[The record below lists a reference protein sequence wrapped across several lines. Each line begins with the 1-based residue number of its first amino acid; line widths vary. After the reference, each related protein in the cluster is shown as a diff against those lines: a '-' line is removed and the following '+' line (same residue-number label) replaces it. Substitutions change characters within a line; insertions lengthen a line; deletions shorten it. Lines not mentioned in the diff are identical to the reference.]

1 MQTLRKNCIIIRKG
15 RRMAV
20 IHFKSAKS
28 AFAFL
33 LIIFIASALY
43 LSKDIGMSNSI
54 ILIAIG
60 LLILLAVA
68 FISGLQNTKQKEKLL
83 DNSHGLE
90 KLRLILRQ
98 YFLTSYIKE
107 DSSQAFFSISLAIEP
122 IKTLFTDFFYQA
134 LTEDPRREQFDEIA
148 EAAALANPDGELLIE
163 ARLYGLALGI
173 LMETIAEKEEYKI
186 NSAQIKKTIS
196 PIFKNADFGEEF
208 ANTANKYLKIQKSK
222 TAQKW
227 IILEQ
232 ITYSLLNATIKR
244 SQNDIADPITIMPIR
259 AAINFA
265 KSTIKIDEK
274 LLDTLEKHK
283 IITD

>member
-1 MQTLRKNCIIIRKG
+1 
-15 RRMAV
+15 MAV
-20 IHFKSAKS
+20 IHFKTAKG
-28 AFAFL
+28 AFAFIA
-33 LIIFIASALY
+33 IIFIASALAI
-43 LSKDIGMSNSI
+43 SKEIGIGGSI
-54 ILIAIG
+54 LIIAIG
-60 LLILLAVA
+60 FIVLLFIAS
-68 FISGLQNTKQKEKLL
+68 ISGSQNTKQKEKLL
-83 DNSHGLE
+83 DNSHGLK

-134 LTEDPRREQFDEIA
+134 LAEDPRREQFDEIA
-148 EAAALANPDGELLIE
+148 EAAALVNPDGELLIE

-208 ANTANKYLKIQKSK
+208 ANTANKYLKIQKRE

-232 ITYSLLNATIKR
+232 ITYSLLNTTIER

-259 AAINFA
+259 AAINSA
-265 KSTIKIDEK
+265 KSAIEIDEK

-283 IITD
+283 IITDK